1 MSLPITRARRYSS
14 TSPGTPFA
22 SGRWAD
28 LAGRTI
34 AQAFAASLRVGV
46 VGQTDIN
53 AE

>member
-14 TSPGTPFA
+14 TSPGTPCA
-22 SGRWAD
+22 SSGCAA